1 MPTKRE
7 FASGDEH
14 WKYHGDGM
22 GMRMGSRH
30 ADAEGRP
37 TADFSRSVAR
47 ISRWRCRI
55 VSLRDSNSNRNRSVF
70 SESMLRILTIG
81 LPPSPTMNYEHAVA
95 VDSVDIRASAHAAAC
110 RHRSM
115 QTISGTRTL
124 TTSCSLLVHPPHR
137 AFHRASHLRFVRA
150 PKRPPSNL
158 GVPELL
164 LSPQLML
171 PCMSF

>member
-1 MPTKRE
+1 
-7 FASGDEH
+7 
-14 WKYHGDGM
+14 
-22 GMRMGSRH
+22 MGSRH

-47 ISRWRCRI
+47 ISRRRCRI
-55 VSLRDSNSNRNRSVF
+55 VSLRDSNSNRNGSVF
-70 SESMLRILTIG
+70 SEGMLRILTFV
-81 LPPSPTMNYEHAVA
+81 LLPSPTMNYEHAVA
-95 VDSVDIRASAHAAAC
+95 VDIRASAYAAAC

-137 AFHRASHLRFVRA
+137 AFHRASHLGFVRLP

>member
-1 MPTKRE
+1 
-7 FASGDEH
+7 
-14 WKYHGDGM
+14 
-22 GMRMGSRH
+22 MRMGSRH

-47 ISRWRCRI
+47 ISRRRCRI
-55 VSLRDSNSNRNRSVF
+55 VSLRDSNSNRNGSVF

-95 VDSVDIRASAHAAAC
+95 VDIRASAYAAAC

-124 TTSCSLLVHPPHR
+124 TTSCCLLVHPPAPR
-137 AFHRASHLRFVRA
+137 LPLSHPRFGPPKGCLRI
-150 PKRPPSNL
+150 L
-158 GVPELL
+158 GSLN
-164 LSPQLML
+164 
-171 PCMSF
+171 CCFRHN

>member
-1 MPTKRE
+1 
-7 FASGDEH
+7 
-14 WKYHGDGM
+14 M

-47 ISRWRCRI
+47 ISRRRCRI
-55 VSLRDSNSNRNRSVF
+55 VSLRDSNSNRNRNGSVF

-95 VDSVDIRASAHAAAC
+95 VDIRASAYAAAC

-124 TTSCSLLVHPPHR
+124 TTSCCLLVHPPHR
-137 AFHRASHLRFVRA
+137 AFHRATSGSFAPLPKGRLRI
-150 PKRPPSNL
+150 L
-158 GVPELL
+158 GSLN
-164 LSPQLML
+164 
-171 PCMSF
+171 CYFRHN

>member
-1 MPTKRE
+1 
-7 FASGDEH
+7 
-14 WKYHGDGM
+14 
-22 GMRMGSRH
+22 MRMGSRH

-47 ISRWRCRI
+47 ISRRRCRI
-55 VSLRDSNSNRNRSVF
+55 VSLRDSNSNRNGSVF

-95 VDSVDIRASAHAAAC
+95 VDSVVDIRASAHAAAC

-137 AFHRASHLRFVRA
+137 AFHRASHLGFVRLP